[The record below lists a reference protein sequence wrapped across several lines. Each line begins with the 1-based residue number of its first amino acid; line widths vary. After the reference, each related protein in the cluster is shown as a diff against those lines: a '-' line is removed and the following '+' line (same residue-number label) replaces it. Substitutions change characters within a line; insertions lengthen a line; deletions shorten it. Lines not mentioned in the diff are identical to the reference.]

1 MKMIDSMKQSE
12 ADRVSRN
19 EACARSVVL
28 AADDIS
34 KLRKV
39 DVLRVIADYYYG
51 TGSTQEFID
60 YLSEFRPDLVEEA
73 KECEKEILP

>member
-1 MKMIDSMKQSE
+1 MKK
-12 ADRVSRN
+12 ATLDRTTRN

-28 AADDIS
+28 ASDDIS

-39 DVLRVIADYYYG
+39 DVWRVISDYYFA

-73 KECEKEILP
+73 KECENEITLP